1 MNATITTLLSL
12 LTTII
17 GGLTDSTQIASVIAT
32 LQQIIESGIAEV
44 EAVAPI
50 NKNIIAA
57 LQSNTAVTAD
67 QMTQLEAQDAAV
79 DAAFDAAAAAA
90 GVPSTS

>member
-1 MNATITTLLSL
+1 MNATITPLLSL

-50 NKNIIAA
+50 IKNIIAA

-79 DAAFDAAAAAA
+79 DAAFDAAATAA
-90 GVPSTS
+90 GVPATS